1 MKKDNIDIEFE
12 TIDRQKEITFKLEKE
27 NEELFSSYLSQNDNS
42 VLDKIISNLLRD
54 DYYKTGELKRM
65 GSIVSI
71 LTKEIAEGVEHS
83 FAEGLTSYEELYEK
97 YVTVILLLRRIEMA
111 AEEEFSAISYE
122 TLPSMGINAI
132 IEVIKSEYFERRL
145 YILSNLYSKSKL
157 ILPDDMKLEWLTKL
171 IEAYPAD
178 NWYIE
183 MASLYL
189 DYGQMENALIF
200 LEKIEKPSEE
210 IKELVEELKNVG
222 GTK

>member
-27 NEELFSSYLSQNDNS
+27 NEELFSSYLNQNDNS

-83 FAEGLTSYEELYEK
+83 FAEGLTLYEELYEK

-111 AEEEFSAISYE
+111 AEEDFSTISYE
-122 TLPSMGINAI
+122 MLPAMGINAI
-132 IEVIKSEYFERRL
+132 IEVMKSEYFERKL

-157 ILPDDMKLEWLTKL
+157 MLSDDMKLEWLTKL

-200 LEKIEKPSEE
+200 LEKIENPSEE